1 MQDLILDQILGKKLI
16 EISEDTKQLRLK
28 FTEGTLLC
36 FHDQECCESFVYLGK
51 KSNKL
56 GVIANTN
63 LKITR
68 KLDKRDWRNLN
79 KFSKNINLASYLELN
94 EIHTGSY
101 TVTILNL
108 YFLDGTSNVFKFLGV
123 SNGNYRENI
132 QFEWTN
138 Y

>member
-68 KLDKRDWRNLN
+68 KLDL
-79 KFSKNINLASYLELN
+79 S
-94 EIHTGSY
+94 
-101 TVTILNL
+101 
-108 YFLDGTSNVFKFLGV
+108 
-123 SNGNYRENI
+123 
-132 QFEWTN
+132 
-138 Y
+138 

>member
-1 MQDLILDQILGKKLI
+1 MQDLILDQILGKELI
-16 EISEDTKQLRLK
+16 EINESTKQLRLK

-36 FHDQECCESFVYLGK
+36 YHDQECCESFVYLGK

-79 KFSKNINLASYLELN
+79 KFSKNIDLASYLRLN

-108 YFLDGTSNVFKFLGV
+108 YFLDGKDNTFKFLGA
-123 SNGNYRENI
+123 SNGNYRETI